1 MSKSSIDTEN
11 CYACRDHRQTC
22 HHQGLSGRRRGSEAP
37 RPAAEAVTTDAQLK
51 GLALPADKPGKFAA
65 GIHLDSLGVIDLLC
79 GLEPVVGFELK
90 DSLVKAGGYKSINDA
105 VEHLMP
111 RIEKAWSKNGSAG
124 GKK

>member
-1 MSKSSIDTEN
+1 MAVDTIVKPATTKAFPGADVE
-11 CYACRDHRQTC
+11 AKLRD
-22 HHQGLSGRRRGSEAP
+22 LLL
-37 RPAAEAVTTDAQLK
+37 EAVTSDAQLK
-51 GLALPADKPGKFAA
+51 GVALPADKPGKFAA
-65 GIHLDSLGVIDLLC
+65 GIHLDSLGVVDLLC

-111 RIEKAWSKNGSAG
+111 RIEKAWTKNGSAG

>member
-1 MSKSSIDTEN
+1 MPVETIVKPATTKAFRGAAVE
-11 CYACRDHRQTC
+11 AKLRD
-22 HHQGLSGRRRGSEAP
+22 LLL
-37 RPAAEAVTTDAQLK
+37 EAVTTDAQLK

-124 GKK
+124 VKK